1 MLFNS
6 LEYIVFLPIVFLLY
20 WFIKHVT
27 KNDSQQIKLQNW
39 FIIIVSYFFYACW
52 DARFLVLILITTCC
66 SYYSGLLINN
76 ATKECYK
83 KFYLICNVVVNLLI
97 LGICKYYDFFVQSFA
112 ELFDINTESLL
123 LNIVLPVG
131 ISFYTFQ
138 ALSYSIDVYRKRL
151 CATREFAAFGAYIS
165 FFPQLVAGPIERAEN
180 LLPQFLDKRDFDYQQ
195 AVYGLRLML
204 WGFFKKIVIADNC
217 GIYVDSVWND
227 YTSQSSATLL
237 LAALLFSMQIY
248 ADFSGYSDIAIGTA
262 RLFGI
267 RLSDNFNSPYFAQNI
282 ADFWRRWH
290 ISLTSWFRNYVYIPL
305 GGNRKGKWQ
314 TIINTLIVF
323 SLCGLWHGANWT
335 FVVWGI
341 YNALLFVP
349 MIWLRSHKKAYASTE
364 RREWYKVIATFVLV
378 ALGWIVFRAPSME
391 ECVGYIQALCR
402 CDFSSIWIE
411 NIFQMICLVMAIVVL
426 LVFEWKKYLPNRWW
440 VYYVLLF
447 FIWWFA
453 GQDVDFIYFQF

>member
-66 SYYSGLLINN
+66 SYYSGLLIDC
-76 ATKECYK
+76 ATTQRNK

-112 ELFDINTESLL
+112 ELFDINTKLTL

-138 ALSYSIDVYRKRL
+138 ALSYSIDVYRKRI

-195 AVYGLRLML
+195 AVYGMRLML

-290 ISLTSWFRNYVYIPL
+290 ISLTSWFRDYVYIPL

-335 FVVWGI
+335 FVVWGL
-341 YNALLFVP
+341 YNAALFVP
-349 MIWLRSHKKAYASTE
+349 MILLRTNKHRDASSERLKWHK
-364 RREWYKVIATFVLV
+364 IIITFALV
-378 ALGWIVFRAPSME
+378 VLGWIIFRAPSMT
-391 ECVGYIQALCR
+391 ECWGYLQALCR

>member
-52 DARFLVLILITTCC
+52 DARFLVLILVTTCC
-66 SYYSGLLINN
+66 SYYSGLLINS

-83 KFYLICNVVVNLLI
+83 KLYLICNVVVNLLI
-97 LGICKYYDFFVQSFA
+97 LGVCKYYDFFVQSFA

-138 ALSYSIDVYRKRL
+138 ALSYSIDVYRKRI

-180 LLPQFLDKRDFDYQQ
+180 LLPQFLNKRDFDYKQ
-195 AVYGLRLML
+195 AVYGMRLML

-290 ISLTSWFRNYVYIPL
+290 ISLTSWFRDYVYIPL

-335 FVVWGI
+335 FVVWGL

-349 MIWLRSHKKAYASTE
+349 MIWLKSHKKANASTE
-364 RREWYKVIATFVLV
+364 RREWYKVIATFALV
-378 ALGWIVFRAPSME
+378 ALGWIVFRAPSLT
-391 ECVGYIQALCR
+391 ECWGYLQALGR

-411 NIFQMICLVMAIVVL
+411 NFFQMVCLVMAIVVL

>member
-52 DARFLVLILITTCC
+52 DARFLVLILVTTCC
-66 SYYSGLLINN
+66 SYYSGLLINS

-83 KFYLICNVVVNLLI
+83 KLYLICNVVVNLLI
-97 LGICKYYDFFVQSFA
+97 LGVCKYYDFFVQSFA

-123 LNIVLPVG
+123 LKIVLPVG

-151 CATREFAAFGAYIS
+151 CATRELAAFGAYIS

-180 LLPQFLDKRDFDYQQ
+180 LLPQFLDKRDFDYKQ
-195 AVYGLRLML
+195 AVYGMRLML

-227 YTSQSSATLL
+227 YSSQSSATLL
-237 LAALLFSMQIY
+237 LAAVLFSMQIY

-290 ISLTSWFRNYVYIPL
+290 ISLTSWFRDYVYIPL

-335 FVVWGI
+335 FVVWGL

-349 MIWLRSHKKAYASTE
+349 MILLRTNKHRDASSERLKWHK
-364 RREWYKVIATFVLV
+364 IIITFALV
-378 ALGWIVFRAPSME
+378 VLGWIIFRAPSMT
-391 ECVGYIQALCR
+391 ECWGYLQALGR

>member
-52 DARFLVLILITTCC
+52 DARFLVLILVTTCC
-66 SYYSGLLINN
+66 SYYSGLLINS

-83 KFYLICNVVVNLLI
+83 KLYLICNVVVNLLI
-97 LGICKYYDFFVQSFA
+97 LGVCKYYDFFVQSFA
-112 ELFDINTESLL
+112 ELFDINTKLTL

-138 ALSYSIDVYRKRL
+138 ALSYSIDVYRKRI

-180 LLPQFLDKRDFDYQQ
+180 LLPQFLNKRDFDYKQ
-195 AVYGLRLML
+195 AVYGMRLML

-290 ISLTSWFRNYVYIPL
+290 ISLTSWFRDYVYIPL

-335 FVVWGI
+335 FVVWGL
-341 YNALLFVP
+341 YNAALFVP
-349 MIWLRSHKKAYASTE
+349 MILLRTNKHRDASSE
-364 RREWYKVIATFVLV
+364 RREWYKVIATFALV
-378 ALGWIVFRAPSME
+378 ALGWIVFRAPSLT
-391 ECVGYIQALCR
+391 ECWGYLQALGR

-411 NIFQMICLVMAIVVL
+411 NFFQMVCLVMAIVVL

>member
-66 SYYSGLLINN
+66 SYYSGLLIDC
-76 ATKECYK
+76 ATTQRNK

-97 LGICKYYDFFVQSFA
+97 LGVCKYYDFFVQSFA
-112 ELFDINTESLL
+112 ELFDINTKLTL

-180 LLPQFLDKRDFDYQQ
+180 LLPQFLDKRDFDYKQ
-195 AVYGLRLML
+195 AVYGMRLML

-237 LAALLFSMQIY
+237 LAAVLFSMQIY

-290 ISLTSWFRNYVYIPL
+290 ISLTSWFRDYVYISL

-335 FVVWGI
+335 FVVWGL
-341 YNALLFVP
+341 YNAALFVP
-349 MIWLRSHKKAYASTE
+349 MILLRTNKHRDASSERLKWHK
-364 RREWYKVIATFVLV
+364 IIITFVLV
-378 ALGWIVFRAPSME
+378 ALGWIVFRAPSMA
-391 ECVGYIQALCR
+391 ECWGYLQALGR

>member
-1 MLFNS
+1 
-6 LEYIVFLPIVFLLY
+6 
-20 WFIKHVT
+20 
-27 KNDSQQIKLQNW
+27 
-39 FIIIVSYFFYACW
+39 
-52 DARFLVLILITTCC
+52 
-66 SYYSGLLINN
+66 
-76 ATKECYK
+76 
-83 KFYLICNVVVNLLI
+83 
-97 LGICKYYDFFVQSFA
+97 
-112 ELFDINTESLL
+112 
-123 LNIVLPVG
+123 
-131 ISFYTFQ
+131 
-138 ALSYSIDVYRKRL
+138 VYRKRI

-180 LLPQFLDKRDFDYQQ
+180 LLPQFLDKRDFDYKQ
-195 AVYGLRLML
+195 AVYGMRLML

-237 LAALLFSMQIY
+237 LAAVLFSMQIY

-290 ISLTSWFRNYVYIPL
+290 ISLTSWFRDYVYIPL

-335 FVVWGI
+335 FVVWGL
-341 YNALLFVP
+341 YNAALFVP
-349 MIWLRSHKKAYASTE
+349 MICLKSHKKANASTE

-378 ALGWIVFRAPSME
+378 ALGWIVFRAPSMT
-391 ECVGYIQALCR
+391 ECWGYLQALGR

-411 NIFQMICLVMAIVVL
+411 NFFQMVCLVMAIVVL

>member
-97 LGICKYYDFFVQSFA
+97 LGICKYYDFFVRSFA

-138 ALSYSIDVYRKRL
+138 ALSYSIDVYRKRI

-195 AVYGLRLML
+195 AVYGMRLML

-237 LAALLFSMQIY
+237 LAAVLFSMQIY

-290 ISLTSWFRNYVYIPL
+290 ISLTSWFRDYVYIPL

-349 MIWLRSHKKAYASTE
+349 MILLRTNKHRDASSERLKWHK
-364 RREWYKVIATFVLV
+364 IIITFALV
-378 ALGWIVFRAPSME
+378 VLGWIIFRAPSMA
-391 ECVGYIQALCR
+391 ECVGYIQALGR

-411 NIFQMICLVMAIVVL
+411 NIFQMVCMIMAILVMF
-426 LVFEWKKYLPNRWW
+426 VFEWRKYLPNRWW